1 MKKEVKEVG
10 RSEDRFL
17 QAAEGESEKT
27 ERRSKLT
34 IFSDILRV
42 MQKNSGSARST
53 QILYG
58 ANLSHKRMM
67 QHLNEMREKGFIEV
81 ASMKGKISY
90 SMTKKGQDF
99 LSEARKIKQFSEAFG
114 IEI

>member
-1 MKKEVKEVG
+1 MAEVE
-10 RSEDRFL
+10 REESNF
-17 QAAEGESEKT
+17 QATEGEKT
-27 ERRSKLT
+27 ERRSKLA

-42 MQKNSGSARST
+42 MQRNSGSARST

-67 QHLNEMREKGFIEV
+67 QYLKEMMEKGFVES
-81 ASMKGKISY
+81 ASVKGKISY
-90 SMTKKGQDF
+90 KMTNKGQEF
-99 LSEARKIKQFSEAFG
+99 LNEARKVKQFTEAFG